1 LPGIFVQ
8 ISIPLPNQLPGKIM
22 SSRAFGTTLYF
33 ALGLSFSFAQE
44 NADTLRAR
52 AEKLSKE
59 CIIVDTHIDTP
70 EQMRD
75 NWQDIS
81 KRIPK
86 GDFDY
91 PRAKEGGL
99 TAPFMA
105 IYIPAE
111 EERAGTARRTADMLI
126 DMVNKFASDWPDKFA
141 IATSP
146 DEVRTNFRE
155 GKISL
160 CLGLENGAPIEKN
173 EDVAYFFKRGIRYV
187 TLTHALD
194 NHISDSSFDT
204 TRTWHG
210 LSPFGK
216 RLISELNKAGI
227 MVDVSHITD
236 DAFTQVME
244 ISKAP
249 VIASHSSCRFFTPGF
264 ERNMSDDMIK
274 LLAKNGGV
282 IQINFGSEFLSQ
294 RCREESAAFQK
305 AIREYLHSHQWS
317 YRDSAAQAF
326 IREYHEKHP
335 VAHADVSDVVAHID
349 HVVRLV
355 GVDHVGIGSDFD
367 GVGDSLPVGL
377 EDVSKYPNLIYGL
390 LKAGYSVADIRKICG
405 ENLLRVWSE
414 VQKIG
419 SDSSAHE

>member
-1 LPGIFVQ
+1 M
-8 ISIPLPNQLPGKIM
+8 SIIARRLALLLV
-22 SSRAFGTTLYF
+22 FGWTLVC
-33 ALGLSFSFAQE
+33 AQKP
-44 NADTLRAR
+44 ADSVRTK
-52 AEKLSKE
+52 AETLSKKF
-59 CIIVDTHIDTP
+59 IIVDTHIDVP
-70 EQMRD
+70 EQLREH
-75 NWQDIS
+75 WQDVS

-99 TAPFMA
+99 SAPFLS

-111 EERAGTARRTADMLI
+111 EEKAGTARRTADMLI
-126 DMVNKFASDWPDKFA
+126 DMVDRFARDWPDKFV

-146 DEVRTNFRE
+146 DEVRRIFRE
-155 GKISL
+155 GKISI
-160 CLGLENGAPIEKN
+160 CLGLENGAPIEKAD
-173 EDVAYFFKRGIRYV
+173 DVEYFYQRGIRYV

-216 RLISELNKAGI
+216 KLIPELNKAGM
-227 MVDVSHITD
+227 MVDVSHISD
-236 DAFTQVME
+236 DAFYQVVE
-244 ISKAP
+244 ISSAP

-264 ERNMSDDMIK
+264 ERNMSDDMIR

-282 IQINFGSEFLSQ
+282 LQINFGSEFLSQ
-294 RCREESAAFQK
+294 QYREQRIASQRAISRHLSAHKLRFESAAG
-305 AIREYLHSHQWS
+305 REYAAKYRSSHPLS
-317 YRDSAAQAF
+317 HAT
-326 IREYHEKHP
+326 
-335 VAHADVSDVVAHID
+335 VADVVAHIE
-349 HVVRLV
+349 HVAKLV

-377 EDVSKYPNLIYGL
+377 EDVSKYPNLVYGL
-390 LKAGYSVADIRKICG
+390 LQAGFSDEDIRKICG

-414 VQKIG
+414 VQKV
-419 SDSSAHE
+419 SLELKTQK